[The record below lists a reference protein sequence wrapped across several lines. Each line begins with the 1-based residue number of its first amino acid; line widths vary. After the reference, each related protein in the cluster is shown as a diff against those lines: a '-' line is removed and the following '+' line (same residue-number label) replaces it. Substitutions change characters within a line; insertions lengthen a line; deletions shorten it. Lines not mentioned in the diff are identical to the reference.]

1 MPSVPTVVS
10 LTPLPLEADS
20 RTLKSALS
28 YARWGFRSIV
38 IEGHTS
44 KCATFPEGIE
54 VISPGP
60 SATATTS
67 SPHATAPRQG
77 LRQRIRSIVRKV
89 WGGPMPHVPLLRLA
103 IYMAYF
109 FVQYRVRPRKL
120 VPPATLYH
128 VHSYELFDVAW
139 EMARRCGGKVL
150 YDAHDFYQGITPP
163 ERMTPF
169 NRRWLFPMLRT
180 VEARAIARADAIVT
194 ATDGTSNLI
203 TAEFGRRPTVLRNC
217 HDKRLDTAPERTIRE
232 HLGLTDEQRLLV
244 VSGNYKPGMA
254 VPTLLDALSLLPA
267 SVHVAFVGRGYD
279 TITDLIARHPAGQR
293 VFTGLVMPPT
303 QLVPFLRSA
312 DIGLVIYEPYSE
324 NYRYA
329 LPNGFFH
336 VTAAGLPVIY
346 PPLPDVVTAVAG
358 RPLGHELDSL
368 TPATLAGAIQTLLD
382 GNVERRPSGDT
393 TFNDLLWAH
402 EEQVLLDEIQN
413 LIPVPRPA

>member
-1 MPSVPTVVS
+1 MP
-10 LTPLPLEADS
+10 
-20 RTLKSALS
+20 
-28 YARWGFRSIV
+28 Y
-38 IEGHTS
+38 
-44 KCATFPEGIE
+44 
-54 VISPGP
+54 
-60 SATATTS
+60 
-67 SPHATAPRQG
+67 
-77 LRQRIRSIVRKV
+77 
-89 WGGPMPHVPLLRLA
+89 VPLLRLA
-103 IYMAYF
+103 VYMAYF
-109 FVQYRVRPRKL
+109 FVQYRMRPRKL

-139 EMARRCGGKVL
+139 KMARRCGGKVL

-169 NRRWLFPMLRT
+169 NRRWLFPMLRAI
-180 VEARAIARADAIVT
+180 EARAVARADAIVT

-217 HDKRLDTAPERTIRE
+217 HDKRLDTAPERSIRE
-232 HLGLTDEQRLLV
+232 HLGLTGEQRLLV

-254 VPTLLDALSLLPA
+254 VASLLDALPLLPE
-267 SVHVAFVGRGYD
+267 SVHVAFVGRGYEA
-279 TITDLIARHPAGQR
+279 IAGLIASHPAGQR

-346 PPLPDVVTAVAG
+346 PPLPDVVAAVAE
-358 RPLGHELDSL
+358 RPLGRRLESL
-368 TPATLAGAIQTLLD
+368 TPAALAEAIQALLD
-382 GNVERRPSGDT
+382 GNLERRPLDDT
-393 TFNDLLWAH
+393 MFDDLLWLH
-402 EEQVLLDEIQN
+402 EEQVLLNEVRN
-413 LIPVPRPA
+413 LVSVPHPV